1 MHEFLATC
9 PQGFESTLCTQLLA
23 LGAAEVEEKA
33 GGAGFKAE
41 FATAQTICLHAT
53 LASRIMLRLVTFK
66 CEDDSDL
73 YMGSYGVNWERYFTA
88 DKTIAVSFFGTS
100 ETLRN
105 TQYSALKIKDGLC
118 DRFFSREKRRPD
130 VQKDDPMVHVT
141 GRLHRGEA
149 TLYLDLCGASLQQRH
164 IQKKIGEAP
173 LNENLAAYLLLRAGY
188 SGGNFIDPMCGS
200 GTLLIE
206 AAALATGRA
215 AALSRRH
222 FAFENLT
229 LYEKEAFARAKEEA
243 AKRFEEG
250 KQRFLQSGFR
260 IVGFDKD
267 PKMVKTA
274 LENIESAGLS
284 SVVQVY
290 EGAVEDFANPLYG
303 EPLTV
308 ITNPPY
314 GERLGSAADL
324 LSLYET
330 LGRKLKEQCPKTT
343 AGVISSDPALLSAVR
358 LSAFKTYKVHNGPLK
373 CEFRLY
379 KIEEGGTLKEEDEA
393 LDFQN
398 RLKKNLKNL
407 KSLAA
412 REGWEAYRLYDG
424 DLPEY
429 RAAIDRYADYYVL
442 QEYRAPA
449 SVDPKTARRRLM
461 LMIEG
466 TMKVTGCDS
475 SHLIV
480 KTRQIQQGLRQYQK
494 NENGGIR
501 LTVAEGKARFEVN
514 LDEYLDT
521 GLFLDSRPVRQRLSA
536 LCQGKSLLNLFC
548 YTGSATV
555 QAALGGAVRSLS
567 VDMSRTYLQWC
578 LQNFKLNGLDLKR
591 HEILQADCL
600 SYISRTDAQK
610 WDVIYIDPPS
620 FSNSKRM
627 EHSFDVMRDQTAL
640 LSNLTGHLNDG
651 GTILFCTNLRSFK
664 LDEESLKPYGLTA
677 EDISAATIPQD
688 FKRNQKIH
696 HCYLLRFDRSA
707 QTQRPEPMVSRLS
720 EAKWEGKIA
729 GSRGGRFKDEGAG
742 VYGRGRSEPARE
754 REDKRQPG
762 KENKRRRTP
771 RVFGPQGEQE

>member
-1 MHEFLATC
+1 MHDFLATC
-9 PQGFESTLCTQLLA
+9 PQGFESTLCRQLHL

-33 GGAGFKAE
+33 GGAAFKAE
-41 FATAQTICLHAT
+41 FATAQTICLHAA
-53 LASRIMLRLVTFK
+53 LASRIMLRLVSFK

-73 YMGSYGVNWERYFTA
+73 YMGSYGVNWERYFDV
-88 DKTIAVSFFGTS
+88 DKTIAVSFLGTS
-100 ETLRN
+100 DALRN

-118 DRFFSREKRRPD
+118 DRFFSREGRRPD
-130 VQKDDPMVHVT
+130 VSRDNPMVHVA

-149 TLYLDLCGASLQQRH
+149 ALYLDLCGDSLQQRH

-188 SGGNFIDPMCGS
+188 EGGNFIDPMCGS

-206 AAALATGRA
+206 AASMATRRA
-215 AALSRRH
+215 ASLSRKH
-222 FAFENLT
+222 FAFENLS
-229 LYEKEAFARAKEEA
+229 LYDKDSFAKARQDALEC
-243 AKRFEEG
+243 FERG
-250 KQRFLQSGFR
+250 KQKFLHSGFK
-260 IVGFDKD
+260 IIGFDKD

-274 LENIESAGLS
+274 LENLESAGLS
-284 SVVQVY
+284 SEVQVY
-290 EGAVEDFANPLYG
+290 EGAIEDFVNPLCG

-314 GERLGSAADL
+314 GERLGSAPDL

-343 AGVISSDPALLSAVR
+343 AGVISSDPALLCALR
-358 LSAFKTYKVHNGPLK
+358 LCAFKTYKVHNGPLK

-379 KIEEGGTLKEEDEA
+379 KIERRGTLKEEDEA

-407 KSLAA
+407 KTMAQ
-412 REGWEAYRLYDG
+412 REGLEAYRLYDG

-429 RAAIDRYADYYVL
+429 RAAIDRYGDYYVL
-442 QEYRAPA
+442 QEYRAPS
-449 SVDPKTARRRLM
+449 SVDPKIARRRLM

-466 TMKVTGCDS
+466 AMKVLGCNS

-480 KTRQIQQGLRQYQK
+480 KTRQIQQGTGQYQK
-494 NENGGIR
+494 NSGGGIIVA
-501 LTVAEGKARFEVN
+501 VAEGKARFEVN

-521 GLFLDSRPVRQRLSA
+521 GLFLDSRPVRKRLAMLSG
-536 LCQGKSLLNLFC
+536 GKSLLNLFC

-555 QAALGGAVRSLS
+555 QAALGGATHSLS

-578 LQNFKLNGLDLKR
+578 LKNFKLNGLDLKR

-600 SYISRTDAQK
+600 SYISRTDAKK

-627 EHSFDVMRDQTAL
+627 EHSLDVMRDQTAL

-651 GTILFCTNLRSFK
+651 GVILFCTNLRSFK
-664 LDEESLKPYGLTA
+664 LDEEGLKPYGLAA
-677 EDISAATIPQD
+677 EDISAPTIPQD

-696 HCYLLRFDRSA
+696 RCYLLHFDKSA
-707 QTQRPEPMVSRLS
+707 QTKEPEPMVSRVK

-729 GSRGGRFKDEGAG
+729 GSSDGRIKDDGKSICGLGGGKAG
-742 VYGRGRSEPARE
+742 P
-754 REDKRQPG
+754 EDKRPPQ
-762 KENKRRRTP
+762 KDKMKRRTI
-771 RVFGPQGEQE
+771 RVFGPQGEMR